1 MVSTE
6 TMILLL
12 PDMADIQIHAKSVLM
27 EKKGV
32 ISVACHS
39 FEGVPMSE
47 PEERKSRARWWVIWV
62 ILVG

>member
-1 MVSTE
+1 MVTSE

-12 PDMADIQIHAKSVLM
+12 PDMAEIEVHAKAVLM

-47 PEERKSRARWWVIWV
+47 AEEKKSRARW
-62 ILVG
+62 